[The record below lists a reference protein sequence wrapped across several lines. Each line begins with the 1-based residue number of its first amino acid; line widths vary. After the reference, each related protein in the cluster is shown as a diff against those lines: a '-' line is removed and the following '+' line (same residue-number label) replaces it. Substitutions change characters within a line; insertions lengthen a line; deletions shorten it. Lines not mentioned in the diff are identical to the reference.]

1 MIRPASII
9 QRLAGCLALV
19 GLIALGGCTEDQL
32 TGVDPDSA
40 PGGQASGTV
49 EIVLSAADLPVW
61 TDTTYTG
68 YALPSTSGIR
78 LVSNS
83 ADLTSRVLVRFSTVP
98 DSVFLDDERIPVER
112 YDNASLRLVI
122 DTLAST
128 IPEAGAQLTAYSLTR
143 GFDDREA
150 SWSNAA
156 DGEPWATPGGDL
168 GRALGTLEVTS
179 LEADTVF
186 LPFDVPSDSL
196 LQAWLADDGEPGLAL
211 VAESG
216 GTSLTFKQVVLA
228 FDTKPV
234 GRDTLLSTL
243 RSPAPRTFIFD
254 PETPPPGGVL
264 RVGGLPAARTYVNF
278 RLPES
283 VQGMK
288 LRGSRIN
295 RATLLLTSVGAPDA
309 PFATTDTLLASG
321 FSLLTDPIAFGPKT
335 PVGSNF
341 DTSAQIVPEDMG
353 DGGVLEIPVT
363 NLVRLWAQAEPDS
376 MPEIN
381 LGIRSLPEGDGLA
394 FWEYGDVTD
403 PVRAPRLRLLI
414 TPTTQFD
421 LP

>member
-1 MIRPASII
+1 MSRPASVI
-9 QRLAGCLALV
+9 QRLAV
-19 GLIALGGCTEDQL
+19 GTAFVALIALGGCTEDQL

-49 EIVLSAADLPVW
+49 EIVLSAADLPAW

-83 ADLTSRVLVRFSTVP
+83 ADLVSRVLVRFSTLP
-98 DSVFLDDERIPVER
+98 DSVFFEDERIAVER
-112 YDNASLRLVI
+112 FDNASLRLVI

-128 IPEAGAQLTAYSLTR
+128 IPEAGAQLRAYALAR
-143 GFDDREA
+143 GFNDRQA

-156 DGEPWATPGGDL
+156 DGEPWTTPGGDL
-168 GRALGTLEVTS
+168 GQTLGTLEVAS

-228 FDTKPV
+228 FDAKPV
-234 GRDTLLSTL
+234 GRDTLLATL
-243 RSPAPRTFIFD
+243 RSPVPRTFIFD

-264 RVGGLPAARTYVNF
+264 RLGGLPAARTYVNF

-283 VQGMK
+283 LQGVK
-288 LRGSRIN
+288 LRGARIN
-295 RATLLLTSVGAPDA
+295 RATLLLTSVGVPDA

-321 FSLLTDPIAFGPKT
+321 FSLLSDPIAFGPKT

-341 DTSAQIVPEDMG
+341 DTSAQIDPEEMG
-353 DGGVLEIPVT
+353 DGGVLAIPVT

-376 MPEIN
+376 MPDIN
-381 LGIRSLPEGDGLA
+381 LGIRALPEGNGLA

-414 TPTTQFD
+414 TPTTQYD